1 MRSIVLD
8 TETTGLDIAEGHKI
22 IEIGC
27 IELIDRKITG
37 NVFHQYIS
45 PNRKIDE
52 KASKVHGITDDFLK
66 DKPMFS
72 EIINDFLSYLAD
84 SSLIIHNAPF
94 DIGFLKK
101 EFDDANFN
109 PDLVDKGRNIYD
121 TLKTARSMTPGKRNS
136 LDALCERYEVD
147 NKERD
152 FHGALLDAKLLAEVY
167 LKMTMG
173 QTKIMGLSEN
183 SKKLKIEE
191 VDLIENRERRVIHA
205 NEAELT
211 KHEDY
216 FKK

>member
-109 PDLVDKGRNIYD
+109 SDLIDKERNIYD
-121 TLKTARSMTPGKRNS
+121 TLKIARSMTPGKRNS

-173 QTKIMGLSEN
+173 QTKIME
-183 SKKLKIEE
+183 IQ
-191 VDLIENRERRVIHA
+191 
-205 NEAELT
+205 
-211 KHEDY
+211 
-216 FKK
+216 

>member
-109 PDLVDKGRNIYD
+109 SDLIDKGRNIYD
-121 TLKTARSMTPGKRNS
+121 TLKIARSMTPGKRNS

-205 NEAELT
+205 SEAELA

>member
-109 PDLVDKGRNIYD
+109 SDLIDKGRNIYD
-121 TLKTARSMTPGKRNS
+121 TLKIARSMTPGKRNS

-205 NEAELT
+205 SEAELT

>member
-94 DIGFLKK
+94 DIG
-101 EFDDANFN
+101 
-109 PDLVDKGRNIYD
+109 
-121 TLKTARSMTPGKRNS
+121 S
-136 LDALCERYEVD
+136 
-147 NKERD
+147 
-152 FHGALLDAKLLAEVY
+152 
-167 LKMTMG
+167 
-173 QTKIMGLSEN
+173 
-183 SKKLKIEE
+183 
-191 VDLIENRERRVIHA
+191 
-205 NEAELT
+205 
-211 KHEDY
+211 
-216 FKK
+216 

>member
-1 MRSIVLD
+1 
-8 TETTGLDIAEGHKI
+8 
-22 IEIGC
+22 
-27 IELIDRKITG
+27 
-37 NVFHQYIS
+37 
-45 PNRKIDE
+45 
-52 KASKVHGITDDFLK
+52 
-66 DKPMFS
+66 
-72 EIINDFLSYLAD
+72 
-84 SSLIIHNAPF
+84 
-94 DIGFLKK
+94 
-101 EFDDANFN
+101 
-109 PDLVDKGRNIYD
+109 
-121 TLKTARSMTPGKRNS
+121 MTPGKRNS